1 MASQSLRTTAPFEDE
16 GDTFVPHAELERIL
30 SMGDVCTQLSTIEEL
45 ASEAATPTEP
55 LSPFA
60 AAGAATDE
68 ADLHDII
75 EAQSLLCGGG
85 AAADEAALPQTWRCA
100 AALLDTP
107 REPADLPTSE
117 LRAHCGCT
125 REVIRACA
133 APPPRAAPLRRL
145 RGHAAACRAR
155 KGHSWDRT
163 LERARRKRLKR
174 LRARCK
180 PLSALDVVTIVLT
193 APYPVKE
200 LRKARLRSQVRA
212 NSGLLPYCVYGLPGE
227 DAS

>member
-45 ASEAATPTEP
+45 ASEAAKPTEP

-133 APPPRAAPLRRL
+133 APPPRAAPARCEGTLL
-145 RGHAAACRAR
+145 PAGRAR
-155 KGHSWDRT
+155 GTPGTARSSA
-163 LERARRKRLKR
+163 RAASASSACA
-174 LRARCK
+174 RA
-180 PLSALDVVTIVLT
+180 
-193 APYPVKE
+193 
-200 LRKARLRSQVRA
+200 
-212 NSGLLPYCVYGLPGE
+212 
-227 DAS
+227 ASPSPPSTWSPSS